1 MKKKKLIFFLIIAL
15 LIIAI
20 IFVVIRNKQKNK
32 IKRKETLDFNTAFE
46 VENINDSKYKIEKTK
61 DMKIASK
68 YSNLSNIYK
77 LDANVKFGDRNGEL
91 IYIRDNNQKL
101 NIYQTKYR
109 IDELDFNEKIE
120 RYIETFR
127 NECTNYI
134 GTVENPTSESLY
146 GDSKNSL
153 PVSENIYLNNRLYT
167 IVYEIK
173 DDDEQQKEKIQS
185 QKFEINFYRNESNL
199 MCEFVKII
207 N

>member
-20 IFVVIRNKQKNK
+20 IFVVIRNKPKNK
-32 IKRKETLDFNTAFE
+32 LIRKETLDFNTAFE

-68 YSNLSNIYK
+68 YSVQNDIYK
-77 LDANVKFGDRNGEL
+77 LDANVKLGDRNGEL
-91 IYIRDNNQKL
+91 IYIRDNNQKF

-127 NECTNYI
+127 SECVNYI
-134 GTVENPTSESLY
+134 GTAENPTSELVY
-146 GDSKNSL
+146 GDSKNNL

-167 IVYEIK
+167 ILYEIK

-185 QKFEINFYRNESNL
+185 QKFEINFYRNESYL

>member
-20 IFVVIRNKQKNK
+20 IFVVIRNKPKNK
-32 IKRKETLDFNTAFE
+32 LIRKETLDFNTAFE

-68 YSNLSNIYK
+68 YSVQNDIYK
-77 LDANVKFGDRNGEL
+77 LDANVKLGDRNGEL
-91 IYIRDNNQKL
+91 IYIRDNNQKF

-120 RYIETFR
+120 RYIEVFR
-127 NECTNYI
+127 SECVNYI
-134 GTVENPTSESLY
+134 GTAENPTSELVY
-146 GDSKNSL
+146 GDSKNNL

-167 IVYEIK
+167 ILYEIK

-185 QKFEINFYRNESNL
+185 QKFEINFYRNESYL